1 MSPVILEAVE
11 IQAKYAGYLER
22 EQRQI
27 ERYRHLEARAIPE
40 SFDFTAVAELRYE
53 AREKFTRFRP
63 RSLGQAARI
72 SGISPA
78 DIATLSIYLLQR

>member
-1 MSPVILEAVE
+1 VVEQVE
-11 IQAKYAGYLER
+11 IRAKYFGYLER
-22 EQRQI
+22 QQRQI
-27 ERYRHLEARAIPE
+27 ERHRRLEARTIPA
-40 SFDFTAVAELRYE
+40 SFDYGAVAELRHE

-78 DIATLSIYLLQR
+78 DIATLSIYLKRPAS